1 MDNLWKHLTVIL
13 LFIIVLSLTMVGCM
27 VILKVLDTEEWK
39 RDRQKH
45 RLYDPIKHKER
56 DDDEELFI
64 GTDS

>member
-1 MDNLWKHLTVIL
+1 
-13 LFIIVLSLTMVGCM
+13 MVGCM

-45 RLYDPIKHKER
+45 RLYDPIKHKEEE
-56 DDDEELFI
+56 DDKENFI